1 MEKRAAVASIDEYIR
16 QFAPEVQAKLRKL
29 RKAIQER
36 APGATEKISYQIP
49 TFHLDGNL
57 VHFAAFARHIGF
69 YPGSS
74 AVAAFERELTAYQRA
89 KGSIQFPVDEPLPL
103 GLIQRIV
110 DFTVAESTRRG
121 AARKGKGPGRSGSPP
136 PSRPRARGSRSRAS

>member
-16 QFAPEVQAKLRKL
+16 QFQPEVQAKLRKL

-49 TFHLDGNL
+49 TFHLNGNL
-57 VHFAAFARHIGF
+57 VHFAAFARHVGF

-89 KGSIQFPVDEPLPL
+89 KGSIQFPIDEPLPL
-103 GLIQRIV
+103 RLIARIV
-110 DFTVAESTRRG
+110 DFRVAEQSRER
-121 AARKGKGPGRSGSPP
+121 AARKAKGTRRSGSTP
-136 PSRPRARGSRSRAS
+136 PSRARARGSRSRAS